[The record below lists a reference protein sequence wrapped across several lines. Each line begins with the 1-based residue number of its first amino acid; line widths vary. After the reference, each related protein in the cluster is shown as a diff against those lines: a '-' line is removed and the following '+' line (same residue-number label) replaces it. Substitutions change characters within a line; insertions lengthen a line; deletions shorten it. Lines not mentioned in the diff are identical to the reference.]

1 MKIYGRIDDL
11 FLNLGLYKALGSGY
25 IYEYTT
31 YNNVYKEEEN
41 IESIMQDKVMIQD
54 LEAVNDKDELWKVIF
69 LRELHVSFYNLNA
82 NFYKPI
88 QLKIIFRNGTFD

>member
-82 NFYKPI
+82 NFYNPI
-88 QLKIIFRNGTFD
+88 QLKIIFRNGKFD